1 MSTINKSIVIAKNNS
16 SEDDLNFDFLRK
28 KGIEYIE
35 ALGSK
40 YWTDYNTH
48 DPGITMLEVLSY
60 AITDLGMRINLP
72 IEDILSD
79 TSNSLEGQ
87 FFKASEILPNNPVTQ
102 NDYRK
107 LFIDTKPEIIKNCW
121 LKKYPKKM
129 FVNCKDGKLAYSI
142 DLLGLDPAEYE
153 LYAKEIEIKGFY
165 TVLVDVYDA
174 LECDADET
182 EVSSFITNN
191 IESLIFEKYHNYRN
205 LCEDLVEVIEV
216 ETQKIAVCAEIDIE
230 PEADEELIY
239 AKIQFKLDQYL
250 SPSPHFF
257 SLKQMFEKG
266 YTSDDIFEGPLL
278 EHGFIPEEELNQ
290 STLRTEVRLSDII
303 AIIMKID
310 GVKVIKD
317 ITLNN
322 CPEDGSTPENVW
334 NICVKENKKPV
345 LCCKSTFNF
354 TKGLLPLT
362 INEEKAEEYLTI
374 LKENDAHLLE
384 ESSANKEIEIPSGVY
399 TDTSAYTSVT
409 NNFPENY
416 GIGEVGL
423 SEAAGTERKAKA
435 KQLKGYLLFFDQIM
449 ASYFKQLNNVKNLL
463 SINSDLT
470 QTYFTQAISDMD
482 GFDEIVTSAY
492 TNAVTELHEDSLFKN
507 LDDKIKRQNQI
518 KDHLIARFAER
529 FSEYAFLMKSIYGSA
544 ADEIVLQNKRDFLAS
559 YNLTSSQRGS
569 AFNYYNQPLSNL
581 WDTFN
586 VTGLEN
592 RIAGLLGIKTETNP
606 ATGKKGIQRK
616 NISDLFVEIYDSLP
630 AMPETKFKWR
640 VKNASATTIIEAVN
654 DSDSENAASNKMYY
668 TIVKILEPNNYD
680 PDEILA
686 SASLEYK
693 TYKIIEPSSN
703 QFTFQIIDDLD
714 STQILAQ
721 HPTTYATAEEVIVAI
736 EAVISFFKNEFNDEG
751 IFVVE
756 HILLTPEDGT
766 VDEDYFISIED
777 CECSPECCIPDPYSF
792 KISVVLPGYTYR
804 FSDIDFR
811 NFAEDLIRQEIP
823 AHILG
828 KICWIGYREGF
839 LGDADND
846 LTRFEIDF
854 KNFLSDKS
862 QGLQTIN
869 LFNFTRTL
877 SELNSIYPT
886 GRLFDCSTEEEE
898 SGSKIFLGRTNLGTL

>member
-1 MSTINKSIVIAKNNS
+1 MSTLSKSIVIAKNNS

-129 FVNCKDGKLAYSI
+129 FVNCKDGKLAYEI
-142 DLLGLDPAEYE
+142 DRLGLVPAEYE
-153 LYAKEIEIKGFY
+153 QYAKEIEIKGFY

-174 LECDADET
+174 VECDAEET

-191 IESLIFEKYHNYRN
+191 IESLIFEKYHQYRN

-230 PEADEELIY
+230 AEADEELIY
-239 AKIQFKLDQYL
+239 AKIQFELDQYL

-257 SLKQMFEKG
+257 SLKQMFDKG
-266 YTSDDIFEGPLL
+266 YTSDEIFEGPLL
-278 EHGFIPEEELNQ
+278 EHGFIPEAELNQ

-303 AIIMKID
+303 AIIMKIE

-322 CPEDGSTPENVW
+322 CTEDGSAPENVW
-334 NICVKENKKPV
+334 NICVDENKKPV
-345 LCCKSTFNF
+345 MCCKSTFNF

-362 INEEKAEEYLTI
+362 INQEKAEEYLTI
-374 LKENDAHLLE
+374 LKENDLNQLE
-384 ESSANKEIEIPSGVY
+384 ESSANKEIEMPSGNY

-470 QTYFTQAISDMD
+470 QTYFTQAIADMD
-482 GFDEIVTSAY
+482 GFDEIVTSNY
-492 TNAVTELHEDSLFKN
+492 SNAVNELHDDSLFNN

-544 ADEIVLQNKRDFLAS
+544 ADEIVLQNKRDFLAN

-569 AFNYYNQPLSNL
+569 AFNYYNQPMSNL

-592 RIAGLLGIKTETNP
+592 RIASLLGIKTETNP
-606 ATGKKGIQRK
+606 ATGKKGMQRK
-616 NISDLFVEIYDSLP
+616 NISDLFVEIYDALP

-640 VKNASATTIIEAVN
+640 VNNAGTTVLEAVN
-654 DSDSENAASNKMYY
+654 DSDSENAAANKMYY

-680 PDEILA
+680 PDEMLA
-686 SASLEYK
+686 SASLAYK

-703 QFTFQIIDDLD
+703 QFTFQIIDDAD
-714 STQILAQ
+714 PTQLLAQ
-721 HPTTYATAEEVIVAI
+721 HPTTYATTEEVIVAI
-736 EAVISFFKNEFNDEG
+736 EEVISFFKNDFNDEG

-766 VDEDYFISIED
+766 VDENYFFPIED

-804 FSDIDFR
+804 FSDVDFR

-869 LFNFTRTL
+869 LTNFILTL
-877 SELNSIYPT
+877 RELNSIYPT